1 MSKQREKYEV
11 TIVTRERDYKT
22 ETQRLSNSEHCALF
36 QKLQEQKR
44 SREIRD
50 FSIIRK

>member
-1 MSKQREKYEV
+1 MSKQRAQYEITV
-11 TIVTRERDYKT
+11 VTRERVYKT
-22 ETQRLSNSEHCALF
+22 ETRRLSNSEHYALF

>member
-11 TIVTRERDYKT
+11 TIVTRVRDYKT